1 MAGTERA
8 ARTSFTGQTGA
19 VRYSPMQGLQ
29 IHLHL
34 VQGYGGGGVGVG
46 GGRWRKIAQ
55 GRPRA
60 EAV

>member
-19 VRYSPMQGLQ
+19 VRYSPMQRLQ

-34 VQGYGGGGVGVG
+34 VQGYGGGGGGG
-46 GGRWRKIAQ
+46 GGRKVVQNSTGKAKS
-55 GRPRA
+55 
-60 EAV
+60 

>member
-34 VQGYGGGGVGVG
+34 VQGYGEGAVG
-46 GGRWRKIAQ
+46 GGRWRKMAQ
-55 GRPRA
+55 GKPRA